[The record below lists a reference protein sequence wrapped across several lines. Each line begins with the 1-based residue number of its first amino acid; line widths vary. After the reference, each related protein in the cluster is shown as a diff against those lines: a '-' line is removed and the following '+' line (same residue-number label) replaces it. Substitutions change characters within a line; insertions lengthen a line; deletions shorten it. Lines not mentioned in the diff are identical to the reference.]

1 MLLASSPRATTNIQV
16 LERLPKKIAVE
27 KMCQVFTVSRSS
39 YYKWLNRK
47 PSKRSL
53 EVLVLKEAIK
63 KMNAETKFRLGS
75 PKITVELRDQR
86 LFVSRVRVA
95 RLIKLMGIRSIIT
108 KKFRVSTTDSNHSY
122 VLSDYLLDRDFTA
135 PAPAEKWVSDITYV
149 RTKQGWFYLTVVMDL
164 FDRKIIGWSMSDSLA
179 AKTTVIGALN
189 MALRSRPIHPNKL
202 IFHSDRGAQY
212 AWNDFRKILA
222 KNFIKQNM
230 SRRANCWDNAAA
242 ESFFKILKSELI
254 YQIPELNG
262 DQMKILIFEFVEI
275 WYNKRRKHSYLNF
288 LTPEDFGK
296 RARLLVA

>member
-16 LERLPKKIAVE
+16 HERLPKKIAVE

-63 KMNAETKFRLGS
+63 KMNAGTKFRMGS

-108 KKFRVSTTDSNHSY
+108 KKFRVSTTDSNHFY
-122 VLSDYLLDRDFTA
+122 VLSVHLLDRDFTA
-135 PAPAEKWVSDITYV
+135 PALAEKWVSDITYV
-149 RTKQGWFYLTVVMDL
+149 RTKQGWLHLTVVMDL
-164 FDRKIIGWSMSDSLA
+164 SDRKIISWSMSDSLA

-189 MALRSRPIHPNKL
+189 MALRLRPIHPNKL
-202 IFHSDRGAQY
+202 TEVTI
-212 AWNDFRKILA
+212 
-222 KNFIKQNM
+222 
-230 SRRANCWDNAAA
+230 
-242 ESFFKILKSELI
+242 
-254 YQIPELNG
+254 
-262 DQMKILIFEFVEI
+262 
-275 WYNKRRKHSYLNF
+275 
-288 LTPEDFGK
+288 
-296 RARLLVA
+296 